1 MKKILIM
8 GGGINQ
14 LPLIEAAKS
23 VGYYTILCDGYCEPA
38 GREYADAFYQID
50 ISDHTKV
57 EDIAKIEKVDG
68 IVANTE
74 SLMVCLAKAQT
85 NCGFVANPPEA
96 VDCFQNKT
104 KFRELQRNLQ
114 LVAPK
119 SICTDDWQ
127 VALDEMLKMKF
138 PIIMKPTQ
146 SSGSRGTRRINSF
159 SDVKEGDF
167 VLCKELSRNDHVTV
181 EEFIERPDNYILQGE
196 FFVWD
201 GIIEL
206 FIFYRTQMSSVNPYV
221 SGHHSFPYVID
232 EKKFSRMKEVL
243 QKIVTENHINY
254 GEYNV
259 ESYFISNDEYFVIE
273 INARQ
278 AGEEIPR
285 SIKYSMDID
294 LYRLLVMTSVGDT
307 AYLDELRERF
317 GKEQIPGK
325 PILDCKLCTD
335 ASGIYKGHDCGVLQN
350 RVVDVIEHAVPNKT
364 FFEVNKETIQT
375 VAGYV
380 ILAFDTCDELYS
392 YADPV
397 WDNVKVIVE

>member
-1 MKKILIM
+1 M

-23 VGYYTILCDGYCEPA
+23 VGYYTILCDGYHEPV
-38 GREYADAFYQID
+38 GKRIADAFYQID
-50 ISDHTKV
+50 ISDHLKV
-57 EDIAKIEKVDG
+57 EEIAKKEKVDG

-74 SLMVCLAKAQT
+74 PLMVCLAKAQT

-104 KFRELQRNLQ
+104 KFRGLQRSLQ

-119 SICTDDWQ
+119 SFCTDDWQ
-127 VALDEMLKMKF
+127 VALERMQEIKF

-146 SSGSRGTRRINSF
+146 SSGSRGTRKKNTF
-159 SDVKEGDF
+159 SDVKESDF
-167 VLCKELSRNDHVTV
+167 ILCKELSRNDYVTV

-201 GIIEL
+201 GAIEL
-206 FIFYRTQMSSVNPYV
+206 FIFYRTQMSVVNPYV

-232 EKKFSRMKEVL
+232 EKKFTRMKEVL

-259 ESYFISNDEYFVIE
+259 ESYFNSDDEYFVIE

-285 SIKYSMDID
+285 SIKYSMGID

-307 AYLDELRERF
+307 AYLKELKEKF
-317 GKEQIPGK
+317 GNEQVPGK
-325 PILDCKLCTD
+325 PILDCKLWTD
-335 ASGIYKGHDCGVLQN
+335 ASGIYMGYDCGILKN

-380 ILAFDTCDELYS
+380 VIEFDTYDELYS
-392 YADPV
+392 YADSV
-397 WDNVKVIVE
+397 WDSVKVIVE